1 MANKDFPRGLWPLY
15 HAGGGRV
22 RSNEYVVTAS
32 QTIYQGDPVIVTSA
46 GTISLASDDSGVLCI
61 GVAASRTTSATEG
74 GTAGGVISV
83 YDDPMTVFGIQSVS
97 GVTTLATHIF
107 NSANPDV
114 TAPSTGDIS
123 ATELLTASAQT
134 ATFKVLR
141 LIPDV
146 DNALGE
152 HSNWE
157 VMFDEHFLKY
167 SSTGV

>member
-22 RSNEYVVTAS
+22 RKNAYVVTAS

-61 GVAASRTTSATEG
+61 GVAAQRTSSDTEG
-74 GTAGGVISV
+74 GTVGDTILV
-83 YDDPMTVFGIQSVS
+83 YDDPNTVFGIQSVT
-97 GVTTLATHIF
+97 GVTTTATMVF

-114 TAPSTGDIS
+114 TAPSLGDIS
-123 ATELLTASAQT
+123 ATELLVPSAQT

-141 LIPDV
+141 LIPEV

-152 HSNWE
+152 HANWE